1 MVMQDTNQQLGR
13 LEAQV
18 ESLQRQMEEL
28 RIDVKQM
35 SDVITK
41 WKGAGAL
48 LLILGASL
56 GWLVDAI
63 VKRL

>member
-1 MVMQDTNQQLGR
+1 MHEPNQQLGR

>member
-1 MVMQDTNQQLGR
+1 MDDLNQQIGR

-18 ESLQRQMEEL
+18 ESLQHQMKEL
-28 RIDVKQM
+28 RQDVKNM
-35 SDVITK
+35 SDVVTK

-56 GWLVDAI
+56 GWLVDVIA
-63 VKRL
+63 KRL

>member
-1 MVMQDTNQQLGR
+1 MDDLNKQIGR
-13 LEAQV
+13 LEANV
-18 ESLQRQMEEL
+18 EQLQMQMAEL
-28 RIDVKQM
+28 RQDGKDM
-35 SDVITK
+35 SAVVTK

-63 VKRL
+63 AKRL

>member
-1 MVMQDTNQQLGR
+1 MDDLNKQIGR
-13 LEAQV
+13 LEANV
-18 ESLQRQMEEL
+18 EQLQMQMTEL
-28 RIDVKQM
+28 RQDVKDM
-35 SDVITK
+35 SAVVTK

-63 VKRL
+63 AKRL

>member
-1 MVMQDTNQQLGR
+1 MDDLNQQIGR

-18 ESLQRQMEEL
+18 ESLQHQMTEL
-28 RIDVKQM
+28 RQDVKNM
-35 SDVITK
+35 SDVVTK

-63 VKRL
+63 AKRL

>member
-1 MVMQDTNQQLGR
+1 MDDLNQQIGR

-18 ESLQRQMEEL
+18 ESLQHQMKEL
-28 RIDVKQM
+28 RHDVKNM
-35 SDVITK
+35 SDVVTK

-56 GWLVDAI
+56 GWLVDVIAR
-63 VKRL
+63 KL

>member
-1 MVMQDTNQQLGR
+1 MDDLNKQIGR
-13 LEAQV
+13 LEANV
-18 ESLQRQMEEL
+18 EQLQMQMVEL
-28 RIDVKQM
+28 RQDVKDM
-35 SDVITK
+35 SAVVTK

-63 VKRL
+63 AKRL

>member
-1 MVMQDTNQQLGR
+1 MDDLNQQIGR

-18 ESLQRQMEEL
+18 ESLQHQMSEL
-28 RIDVKQM
+28 RQDVKNM
-35 SDVITK
+35 SDVVTK

-56 GWLVDAI
+56 GWLVDVIA
-63 VKRL
+63 KKL

>member
-1 MVMQDTNQQLGR
+1 MEDLNKQIGR

-28 RIDVKQM
+28 RIDVKCM
-35 SDVITK
+35 SDVVTK

-63 VKRL
+63 AKRL

>member
-1 MVMQDTNQQLGR
+1 MDDLNQQIGR

-18 ESLQRQMEEL
+18 ESLQHQMTEL
-28 RIDVKQM
+28 RQDVKNM
-35 SDVITK
+35 SDVVTK

-56 GWLVDAI
+56 GWLVDVIA
-63 VKRL
+63 KKL